1 VCQIAG
7 IDILI
12 DIFSVKSFS
21 GPGDTGGLV
30 IVGKVAANDYAPN
43 TVDANSY
50 INNPM
55 DIMVSLNAGQTNKS
69 TVGSS
74 NGSAAINHVTAKR
87 MHVLASFKTLTG
99 SISKSGKVTLTNI
112 SIPSNSTNI
121 LWVIFEGTKLLAK

>member
-12 DIFSVKSFS
+12 DIFSAKSFS
-21 GPGDTGGLV
+21 GPGGTGSPV

-69 TVGSS
+69 IVAAS
-74 NGSAAINHVTAKR
+74 NGSAAINHVPAKR
-87 MHVLASFKTLTG
+87 MYLVASFKTLTG
-99 SISKSGKVTLTNI
+99 SISKSGKVTITNI
-112 SIPSNSTNI
+112 SIPSSSDNI
-121 LWVIFEGTKLLAK
+121 LWVIFE